1 MPKKWYAIQASDDT
15 GRVSV
20 AVCGYIGEWGLTD
33 AQFIAELDAA
43 LAQSPAREVLVAI
56 NSRGGEVDHAL
67 SIFNHLRALAKDGK
81 RIVVRV
87 DGIAASA
94 ASIVAMAGDEIV
106 MPANTLMMVHAPWT
120 WAAGDAEQLR
130 READVL
136 ERFESAMIETYVA
149 RTGKS
154 EAELRAMLAEDTW
167 MTAQEAVDA
176 GFADRVE
183 PLREQETAAA
193 LTLALAQACAIPA
206 EVLARV
212 QAASA
217 GAAAAQPVQDGATP
231 PAAPPSPAPS
241 ADQADADALASAV
254 RTLCEAARMPAMAE
268 ALVPFARERGL
279 DAARDALLRAAATAV
294 TPVNPVVPSSA
305 SDSASAH
312 SSASSDFLARLALR
326 AINPR
331 ARV

>member
-20 AVCGYIGEWGLTD
+20 AVRGYIGEFGLTD
-33 AQFIAELDAA
+33 AQFIAELDVA

-130 READVL
+130 REAGVL
-136 ERFESAMIETYVA
+136 ERFESALIETYVA

-183 PLREQETAAA
+183 PLREQETDAA

-217 GAAAAQPVQDGATP
+217 GAA
-231 PAAPPSPAPS
+231 
-241 ADQADADALASAV
+241 ADALASAV

>member
-20 AVCGYIGEWGLTD
+20 AVRGYIGELGLTD
-33 AQFIAELDAA
+33 AQFIAELDVA

-136 ERFESAMIETYVA
+136 ERFESALIETYVA

-217 GAAAAQPVQDGATP
+217 GAAAAQPVQYGAPP

-294 TPVNPVVPSSA
+294 TPVNSVVPSSA

>member
-20 AVCGYIGEWGLTD
+20 AVRGYIGEWGLTD
-33 AQFIAELDAA
+33 AQFIAELESA
-43 LAQSPAREVLVAI
+43 LAASGAREVRVAI
-56 NSRGGEVDHAL
+56 NSRGGEVDHAIA
-67 SIFNHLRALAKDGK
+67 IFNHLRALKEQG
-81 RIVVRV
+81 VRV
-87 DGIAASA
+87 TVRIDGIAASA
-94 ASIVAMAGDEIV
+94 ASIIAMAGDEIV
-106 MPANTLMMVHAPWT
+106 MPANALMMVHAPWT
-120 WAAGDAEQLR
+120 WAAGNAEQLR
-130 READVL
+130 READTL
-136 ERFESAMIETYVA
+136 DKFESALIETYMA
-149 RTGKS
+149 RTGRSLDEIK
-154 EAELRAMLAEDTW
+154 ALLAEDTW

-217 GAAAAQPVQDGATP
+217 GAAAAQPVQDGAPP

-326 AINPR
+326 AINPH

>member
-20 AVCGYIGEWGLTD
+20 AVRGYIGEFGLTD
-33 AQFIAELDAA
+33 AQFIAELDVA

-136 ERFESAMIETYVA
+136 ERFESALIETYVA

-183 PLREQETAAA
+183 PLREQETDAA

-217 GAAAAQPVQDGATP
+217 GAA
-231 PAAPPSPAPS
+231 
-241 ADQADADALASAV
+241 ADALASAV